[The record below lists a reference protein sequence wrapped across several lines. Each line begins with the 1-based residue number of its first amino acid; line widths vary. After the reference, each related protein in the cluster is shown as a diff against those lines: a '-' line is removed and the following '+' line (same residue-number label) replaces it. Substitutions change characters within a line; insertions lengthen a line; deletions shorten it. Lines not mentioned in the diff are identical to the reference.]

1 MNDIKFTKTN
11 GGMGRKA
18 ANEDPISGLL
28 MLLPELVASDLTS
41 ESGERYFT
49 TIEKPDG
56 THDHY
61 VAKLRYPE

>member
-28 MLLPELVASDLTS
+28 MLLPEM
-41 ESGERYFT
+41 SGLWLWLWLW
-49 TIEKPDG
+49 
-56 THDHY
+56 
-61 VAKLRYPE
+61 LRLQLWLRLWVELKQRRK